1 MRPEIVMRYLGFIL
15 LFNALFMFIASVISL
30 MQAES
35 SFYALIY
42 SATVAF
48 LFGIFPLL
56 FVPSTPKI
64 TNQEGLVI
72 VVFGWLLSCLVGI
85 LPYVLWGGPFSFTN
99 AWFES
104 VSGFTTTGSSILSD
118 IESVPKGLL
127 FWRAS
132 THWLG
137 GVGIIVF
144 VLAVMPSIGSAA
156 MVLYRSEISALAMD
170 NFRYRTQKTLMI
182 ILCVYVGLTALET
195 IMLLSV
201 GVSLFDA
208 ITHSFATIA
217 TGGFS
222 TKNTSIAYF
231 NSPVVESIIMIFML
245 LSGIHF
251 GLLFLFVTGTFKK
264 LYESSMVRYYI
275 VAILLGVTLV
285 AAMLHGGTYQRL
297 TDALRYSAFQVI
309 SIGTSTG
316 FANADSSIWPTLS
329 QLVLLFFTLQCACAG
344 STSGGIK
351 VDRIVLFGK
360 ALQRRIM
367 NLRHPKGV
375 FVIKVDGTTIDDQGV
390 ESALVYILLYLGILL
405 ASMLC
410 ITAFGVD
417 LLTAFSGVAAAMG
430 NVGPGFG
437 SVGSMNNYGNLS
449 DPVKWVLTIDM
460 LLGRLEIYALIL
472 FTTIR
477 QWK

>member
-15 LFNALFMFIASVISL
+15 LFNALFLLISSVISRV
-30 MQAES
+30 QGDN
-35 SFYALIY
+35 SFYSLIF
-42 SATVAF
+42 SATVVF
-48 LFGIFPLL
+48 LFGIFPLI
-56 FVPSTPKI
+56 FVPSTAKI
-64 TNQEGLVI
+64 TNEEGLFI
-72 VVFGWLLSCLVGI
+72 VVFGWILSCLVGVM
-85 LPYVLWGGPFSFTN
+85 PYVLWGGPFSFTN

-127 FWRAS
+127 FWRAG

-144 VLAVMPSIGSAA
+144 VLAVMPSMGPASMI
-156 MVLYRSEISALAMD
+156 LYRSETSDLAMD

-182 ILCVYVGLTALET
+182 ILYVYVGLTALET
-195 IMLLSV
+195 LALSCL
-201 GVSLFDA
+201 GLSLFDA
-208 ITHSFATIA
+208 VTHSFATIA

-222 TKNTSIAYF
+222 TKNASVAHF
-231 NSPVVESIIMIFML
+231 NSPAVESIIMIFML

-251 GLLFLFVTGTFKK
+251 GLLFLFVTGTFRK
-264 LYESSMVRYYI
+264 LYESTMVRYYV
-275 VAILLGVTLV
+275 VAILLGVSV
-285 AAMLHGGTYQRL
+285 IAANLYGGFYGKL

-316 FANADSSIWPTLS
+316 FANADSSVWPPLS

-360 ALQRRIM
+360 ALRRRIF
-367 NLRHPKGV
+367 NLLHPKGV
-375 FVIKVDGTTIDDQGV
+375 FAIKLGGTAIDDPV
-390 ESALVYILLYLGILL
+390 IESALVYILLYMGILL
-405 ASMLC
+405 ASTLC

-417 LLTAFSGVAAAMG
+417 LLTAFSGAAAAMG

-437 SVGSMNNYGNLS
+437 LVGSMNNYGQLS
-449 DPVKWVLTIDM
+449 DPVKWIFTVDM

-472 FTTIR
+472 FITIR
-477 QWK
+477 RWK

>member
-1 MRPEIVMRYLGFIL
+1 
-15 LFNALFMFIASVISL
+15 
-30 MQAES
+30 
-35 SFYALIY
+35 
-42 SATVAF
+42 
-48 LFGIFPLL
+48 
-56 FVPSTPKI
+56 
-64 TNQEGLVI
+64 
-72 VVFGWLLSCLVGI
+72 
-85 LPYVLWGGPFSFTN
+85 
-99 AWFES
+99 
-104 VSGFTTTGSSILSD
+104 
-118 IESVPKGLL
+118 
-127 FWRAS
+127 
-132 THWLG
+132 
-137 GVGIIVF
+137 
-144 VLAVMPSIGSAA
+144 
-156 MVLYRSEISALAMD
+156 
-170 NFRYRTQKTLMI
+170 MI

-231 NSPVVESIIMIFML
+231 NSPVVESIIMTFML

-251 GLLFLFVTGTFKK
+251 GLLFLFVTGNFKK
-264 LYESSMVRYYI
+264 LYESTMVRYYL
-275 VAILLGVTLV
+275 VAILLGVTVV

-316 FANADSSIWPTLS
+316 FANADSSIWPTFS

-375 FVIKVDGTTIDDQGV
+375 FVIKVGGTTIDDQGV

-417 LLTAFSGVAAAMG
+417 LLTAFSAVAAAMG

-460 LLGRLEIYALIL
+460 LLGRLEIFALIL

-477 QWK
+477 QW

>member
-1 MRPEIVMRYLGFIL
+1 M
-15 LFNALFMFIASVISL
+15 
-30 MQAES
+30 
-35 SFYALIY
+35 
-42 SATVAF
+42 
-48 LFGIFPLL
+48 
-56 FVPSTPKI
+56 
-64 TNQEGLVI
+64 
-72 VVFGWLLSCLVGI
+72 
-85 LPYVLWGGPFSFTN
+85 LWGGPFSFTD

-118 IESVPKGLL
+118 IESIPKGLL

-137 GVGIIVF
+137 GIGIIVF

-156 MVLYRSEISALAMD
+156 MILYRSEISALAMD
-170 NFRYRTQKTLMI
+170 NFRYRTQKTLKI
-182 ILCVYVGLTALET
+182 ILYVYVGLTVLET
-195 IMLLSV
+195 IALLFAGV
-201 GVSLFDA
+201 GLFDA

-222 TKNTSIAYF
+222 TKNTSISFF

-251 GLLFLFVTGTFKK
+251 GLLFLLVTGTFRK
-264 LYESSMVRYYI
+264 LYESTMVRYYLFAI
-275 VAILLGVTLV
+275 ALGITAVGAILR
-285 AAMLHGGTYQRL
+285 GGIYQRL
-297 TDALRYSAFQVI
+297 ADTLRYSAFQVI

-316 FANADSSIWPTLS
+316 FANADSSIWPPFS

-360 ALQRRIM
+360 ALRRRIM

-375 FVIKVDGTTIDDQGV
+375 FVIKVNGATIDDQGI
-390 ESALVYILLYLGILL
+390 ESALVYILFYLGILL
-405 ASMLC
+405 ASTLC
-410 ITAFGVD
+410 ITTFGVD

-460 LLGRLEIYALIL
+460 LLGRLEIYALVL

>member
-1 MRPEIVMRYLGFIL
+1 MLIS
-15 LFNALFMFIASVISL
+15 SVISL

-35 SFYALIY
+35 SFYALIF
-42 SATVAF
+42 SSTVAF

-56 FVPSTPKI
+56 FVSSTPKI
-64 TNQEGLVI
+64 TNQEGLFI
-72 VVFGWLLSCLVGI
+72 VVFGWLLSCLVGV

-118 IESVPKGLL
+118 IEGVPKGLL

-144 VLAVMPSIGSAA
+144 VLAVMPSIGSAT

-182 ILCVYVGLTALET
+182 ILYVYVGLTALET
-195 IMLLSV
+195 IALLFV

-217 TGGFS
+217 TGGFW

-231 NSPVVESIIMIFML
+231 NSPVVESIIMTFML

-251 GLLFLFVTGTFKK
+251 GLLFLFVTGNFKK
-264 LYESSMVRYYI
+264 LYESTMVRYYL
-275 VAILLGVTLV
+275 VAILLGVTVV
-285 AAMLHGGTYQRL
+285 AAMLYGGTYQRL
-297 TDALRYSAFQVI
+297 TDVLRYSAFQVI

-316 FANADSSIWPTLS
+316 FANADSSLWPTLS

-351 VDRIVLFGK
+351 VDRIVL
-360 ALQRRIM
+360 
-367 NLRHPKGV
+367 NLIIG
-375 FVIKVDGTTIDDQGV
+375 QGV
-390 ESALVYILLYLGILL
+390 
-405 ASMLC
+405 
-410 ITAFGVD
+410 
-417 LLTAFSGVAAAMG
+417 
-430 NVGPGFG
+430 
-437 SVGSMNNYGNLS
+437 
-449 DPVKWVLTIDM
+449 
-460 LLGRLEIYALIL
+460 GRLHVI
-472 FTTIR
+472 FG
-477 QWK
+477 

>member
-15 LFNALFMFIASVISL
+15 LFNALFMLISSVISL

-35 SFYALIY
+35 SFYALIF
-42 SATVAF
+42 SSTVAF

-56 FVPSTPKI
+56 FVSSTPKI
-64 TNQEGLVI
+64 TNQEGLFI
-72 VVFGWLLSCLVGI
+72 VVFGWLLSCLVGV

-118 IESVPKGLL
+118 IEGVPKGLL

-144 VLAVMPSIGSAA
+144 VLAVMPSIGSAT

-182 ILCVYVGLTALET
+182 ILYVYVGLTALET
-195 IMLLSV
+195 IALLFV

-264 LYESSMVRYYI
+264 LYDSTMVRYYL
-275 VAILLGVTLV
+275 VAILLGVTVV
-285 AAMLHGGTYQRL
+285 AAMLYGGTYQRL

-316 FANADSSIWPTLS
+316 FANADSSIWPPLS

-360 ALQRRIM
+360 ALRRRIM

-460 LLGRLEIYALIL
+460 LLGRLEIFALIL
-472 FTTIR
+472 FTTVR

>member
-15 LFNALFMFIASVISL
+15 LFNALFMLISSVISL

-35 SFYALIY
+35 SFYALIF
-42 SATVAF
+42 SSTVAF

-56 FVPSTPKI
+56 FVSSTPKI
-64 TNQEGLVI
+64 TNQEGLFI
-72 VVFGWLLSCLVGI
+72 VVFGWLLSCLVGV

-118 IESVPKGLL
+118 IEGVPKGLL

-144 VLAVMPSIGSAA
+144 VLAVMPSIGSAT

-182 ILCVYVGLTALET
+182 ILYVYVGLTALET
-195 IMLLSV
+195 IALLFV

-251 GLLFLFVTGTFKK
+251 GLLFFFVTGTFKK
-264 LYESSMVRYYI
+264 LYDSTMVRYYL
-275 VAILLGVTLV
+275 VAILLGVTVV
-285 AAMLHGGTYQRL
+285 AAMLYGGTYQRL

-316 FANADSSIWPTLS
+316 FANADSSIWPPLS
-329 QLVLLFFTLQCACAG
+329 QLVLMFFTLQCACAG

-360 ALQRRIM
+360 ALRRRIM

-437 SVGSMNNYGNLS
+437 SVGSMNNYG
-449 DPVKWVLTIDM
+449 
-460 LLGRLEIYALIL
+460 
-472 FTTIR
+472 
-477 QWK
+477 